1 MADPCVV
8 REKQEYEALEGQ
20 IEDLSEVK
28 LQLERELDAAGGD
41 YELLQQLSEKLVRT
55 DSELDRKTERWLELA
70 EIAELAN
77 A

>member
-1 MADPCVV
+1 MAATCAF

-20 IEDLSEVK
+20 LEDLSELK

-41 YELLQQLSEKLVRT
+41 YELLQQLSGKLART